1 MDPKRQTLIV
11 VLLAIV
17 VVLGYWR
24 LVYQPQYER
33 IQQKKQKV
41 TELILEKERKQK
53 LLAEL
58 NKYKRELEEVTL
70 KLTEVVSKLP
80 DEKEV
85 PMLLRTISY
94 VAKGVGLEIE
104 SFRLQPEQ
112 RKEFYAE
119 VGFELSLVG
128 SYHQLGMFFYQV
140 AKMPRIVTI
149 RDFSISPAGSGKKG
163 TLLKASCVGATYYFV
178 QQPPE
183 TQRVKGKKDEGA

>member
-1 MDPKRQTLIV
+1 MASRRQTLV
-11 VLLAIV
+11 AVLLVVV

-33 IQQKKQKV
+33 IQQKKHKV
-41 TELILEKERKQK
+41 TELTLEKERKTK

-58 NKYKRELEEVTL
+58 NKYKRELEEVKL
-70 KLTEVVSKLP
+70 KLAEVVSKLP

-94 VAKGVGLEIE
+94 IAKGVGLEIE

-119 VGFELSLVG
+119 VGFELTIVG
-128 SYHQLGMFFYQV
+128 SYHQLGVFFYQV
-140 AKMPRIVTI
+140 GKMPRIVTI
-149 RDFSISPAGSGKKG
+149 RDFSISPTGSDKKG
-163 TLLKASCVGATYYFV
+163 SLLKANCIGVTYYFV
-178 QQPPE
+178 HQVPE
-183 TQRVKGKKDEGA
+183 TQKLKGVKDAGA